1 MLDSNGREFG
11 FMAVRLLQERV
22 LSGLEL
28 QDKLQSLNSSLLK
41 CRDDWDGSLSKS
53 DEDVHTMIQMLEQII
68 TNAEAIKSEI
78 SYMAKYDK

>member
-1 MLDSNGREFG
+1 
-11 FMAVRLLQERV
+11 MAVRLLQERV

-41 CRDDWDGSLSKS
+41 CRDDWDGSLPKS

-68 TNAEAIKSEI
+68 TNAEAIKLEI
-78 SYMAKYDK
+78 SYVVKYNI